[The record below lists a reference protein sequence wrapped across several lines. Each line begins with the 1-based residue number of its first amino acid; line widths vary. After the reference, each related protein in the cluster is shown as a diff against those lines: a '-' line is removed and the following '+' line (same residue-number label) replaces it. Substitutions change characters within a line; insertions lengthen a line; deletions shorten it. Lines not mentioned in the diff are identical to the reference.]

1 MNKFK
6 KGLVKD
12 IQKEKEFEKE
22 QQNLKEKYSLD
33 VSDDVV
39 VVEKTNAYKFTVKM
53 LVNAVKALA
62 TICLLVLATIGLIT
76 LIYPNSRNAFFYIM
90 SSIYRELSTY
100 LPFLR

>member
-39 VVEKTNAYKFTVKM
+39 VIEKTNAYKFTVKM
-53 LVNAVKALA
+53 LVNTVKTLA
-62 TICLLVLATIGLIT
+62 TICLLILATVGLIT
-76 LIYPNSRNAFFYIM
+76 LIYPNSRNAFFDIM
-90 SSIYRELSTY
+90 SNIYRELSTY

>member
-39 VVEKTNAYKFTVKM
+39 VIEKTNAYKFTVKM

-76 LIYPNSRNAFFYIM
+76 LIYPNSRNAFFDIM

>member
-53 LVNAVKALA
+53 LVNAFKALA
-62 TICLLVLATIGLIT
+62 TICLLVMATIGLIT
-76 LIYPNSRNAFFYIM
+76 LIYPNSRNAFFDIM

>member
-76 LIYPNSRNAFFYIM
+76 LIYPNSRNAFFDIM